1 MITKE
6 QYLEALTTI
15 TEYGKQLNLLVVS
28 DSFVDVIAESL
39 LSDAGFYVQMSIKA
53 ETEEEERK
61 QLELADKYY
70 RAMEW
75 LETLLS
81 KNINVD

>member
-28 DSFVDVIAESL
+28 GSFEDVITESL
-39 LSDAGFYVQMSIKA
+39 LSDAAFYSQMAIKA
-53 ETEEEERK
+53 PNEDEERK

-70 RAMEW
+70 KTIEW
-75 LETLLS
+75 FE
-81 KNINVD
+81 KNYR